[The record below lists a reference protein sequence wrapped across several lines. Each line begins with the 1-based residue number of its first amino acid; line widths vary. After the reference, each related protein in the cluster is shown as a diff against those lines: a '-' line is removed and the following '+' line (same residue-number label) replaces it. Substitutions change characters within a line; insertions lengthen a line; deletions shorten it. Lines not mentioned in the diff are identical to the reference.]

1 MRQSDPDP
9 ESSPAQPSLPW
20 PCPCFTS
27 WLLHPRVVQFI
38 DHDMSKST
46 GGTSG
51 DFVPIA
57 VPKVRALLR
66 LCCSKCATV
75 MVVAPNSA

>member
-1 MRQSDPDP
+1 M
-9 ESSPAQPSLPW
+9 
-20 PCPCFTS
+20 
-27 WLLHPRVVQFI
+27 QFI

-66 LCCSKCATV
+66 LCCGECATV
-75 MVVAPNSA
+75 TVVAPSSA